1 MGHDFQLNKQSLQK
15 IDWLLP
21 RLKHSVSPTKIIR
34 WLENFNDIDVESAI
48 DLLQVFE
55 YITFDEILYRF
66 NDLLQEILKDI
77 PLNDKIIILP
87 YGKVGKSGSLITYP
101 LKHTKSYRKRE
112 KDILLTHDFEIITNP
127 SMYNHIIFID
137 DFIGSGN
144 TFHKEYKVLKDIEL
158 WIKTNN
164 IKNTYL
170 LSSII
175 MKEGEGYISN
185 KYPNIKIHAE
195 IRNKIFDPIN
205 SPLKILNN
213 ISKIKRMAYH
223 YGSTISVNR
232 FPPFVAPFGYG
243 KSESL
248 VSFFHS
254 TPNNTLPII
263 WGKNK
268 NWEPLFPR
276 SPDIRMSNSRQFKK
290 DIAFM
295 IGICNRLGIDL
306 YRDEEIIITQKNGKK
321 KRVIKYNTKIHH
333 SIVALM
339 RLKKENYSDI
349 IICHILGLTMKELDD
364 IYKEARKLSFVD
376 SAKNLSINADFFIKE
391 LYNKTR
397 QEKFRKETDDN
408 LKLKNKLYL
417 PKNFKGL

>member
-1 MGHDFQLNKQSLQK
+1 MGHNFKLTKQSLQK

-21 RLKHSVSPTKIIR
+21 RLKHSVSPSKIIR
-34 WLENFNDIDVESAI
+34 WLENFDDKDVESVI

-66 NDLLQEILKDI
+66 NDLLHEILETVPID
-77 PLNDKIIILP
+77 DKIIILP

-101 LKHTKSYRKRE
+101 LKHTKAYKKRE
-112 KDILLTHDFEIITNP
+112 KKILLTHDFEIIDSP
-127 SMYNHIIFID
+127 SIYNHIIFID

-144 TFHKEYKVLKDIEL
+144 TFHKEYKLKDLEL
-158 WIKTNN
+158 WIKTND
-164 IKNTYL
+164 IKNIYL

-175 MKEGEGYISN
+175 MKDGEDFISK

-195 IRNKIFDPIN
+195 VRNKIFDPIN
-205 SPLKILNN
+205 SPLKIFNK
-213 ISKIKRMAYH
+213 ISAIRTIAYR
-223 YGSTISVNR
+223 YGSTINVSG
-232 FPPFVAPFGYG
+232 FPPYIAPFGYDN
-243 KSESL
+243 SESL

-276 SPDIRMSNSRQFKK
+276 NPDIRMSNVRQFKK

-306 YRDEEIIITQKNGKK
+306 YKNEEIIIIQKDGKR
-321 KRVIKYNTKIHH
+321 KRIIKYNTKTHH
-333 SIVALM
+333 SIVALI
-339 RLKKENYSDI
+339 RLKKENFNDI
-349 IICHILGLTMKELDD
+349 IICHILGLTMKELND
-364 IYKEARKLSFVD
+364 IYNEARKLFLVD
-376 SAKNLSINADFFIKE
+376 SVKNLSINADFFIKE
-391 LYNKTR
+391 LYEKTR
-397 QEKFRKETDDN
+397 KEKFRKETYDN
-408 LKLKNKLYL
+408 LKLKNELYL
-417 PKNFKGL
+417 PKHFKGLA